1 MSVQKEMEKQ
11 TEMENLVLAT
21 ALELVDKESCFVGI
35 GVPSLAAML
44 AKRTHAPNLV
54 LIYESG
60 AIDANPPIPPLST
73 GSPSVTADTAMIGDC
88 LDVFGDLQAGRI
100 DVGLLSAAQVDR
112 HGNLNSTVIGDYRHP
127 KLRMVGSGGAH
138 DIASMAN
145 RVVIVMPHDPRR
157 FVAAVDF
164 ITSPGFLNGGG
175 ERTRCGL
182 RGGPRAVITGRGRF
196 VFENEELHLEHSF
209 HPFSLA
215 QAVEGFGWQVPICPG
230 AHCFNG
236 FDEHARQV
244 ARDIGFNAGA

>member
-1 MSVQKEMEKQ
+1 MSVQTELEKQ
-11 TEMENLVLAT
+11 AEMENLVLAA
-21 ALELVDKESCFVGI
+21 ALELAGREVCFVGI

-138 DIASMAN
+138 DIASLAK

-157 FVAAVDF
+157 FVNAVDF
-164 ITSPGFLNGGG
+164 ITSPGFLKGDG
-175 ERTRCGL
+175 ERARCGL
-182 RGGPRAVITGRGRF
+182 RGGPQAVITGRGRF
-196 VFENEELHLEHSF
+196 VFENEELHLERSF

-215 QAVEGFGWQVPICPG
+215 QAVEGFGWQVPVCPG
-230 AHCFNG
+230 AHCFNA
-236 FDEHARQV
+236 FDEQARQV
-244 ARDIGFNAGA
+244 ARQIGFNAGV

>member
-1 MSVQKEMEKQ
+1 MNAQ

-21 ALELVDKESCFVGI
+21 ALELADHETCFVGI

-60 AIDANPPIPPLST
+60 AIDANPPIAPLST

-112 HGNLNSTVIGDYRHP
+112 HGNLNSTVIGDYHKP

-138 DIASMAN
+138 DIASLAN
-145 RVVIVMPHDPRR
+145 RVVIAMPHDPRR
-157 FVAAVDF
+157 FVASVDF

-175 ERTRCGL
+175 ERLRCGL
-182 RGGPRAVITGRGRF
+182 RGGPHAVITGRGRF
-196 VFENEELHLEHSF
+196 VFANEELQLERSF

-215 QAVEGFGWQVPICPG
+215 QAVEGFGWDVPVCPG
-230 AHCFNG
+230 AFCFNG
-236 FDEHARQV
+236 FDDGARMV
-244 ARDIGFNAGA
+244 ARGIGLSAGA

>member
-1 MSVQKEMEKQ
+1 MSVQ

-21 ALELVDKESCFVGI
+21 ALELADKETCFVGI

-60 AIDANPPIPPLST
+60 AIDANPPVPPLST

-138 DIASMAN
+138 DIASMAS

-164 ITSPGFLNGGG
+164 ITSPGFLKGNG
-175 ERTRCGL
+175 ERAQCGL
-182 RGGPRAVITGRGRF
+182 RGGPHAVITGRGRF
-196 VFENEELHLEHSF
+196 VFRQEEMHLERSF
-209 HPFSLA
+209 HPFTLT
-215 QAVEGFGWQVPICPG
+215 QAVEGFGWEVPVCPG
-230 AHCFNG
+230 AYCFND
-236 FDEHARQV
+236 FDEEARRV
-244 ARDIGFNAGA
+244 ARAIGFNGGA

>member
-1 MSVQKEMEKQ
+1 MSAQV
-11 TEMENLVLAT
+11 EMENLVLAT
-21 ALELVDKESCFVGI
+21 ALELTDGETCFVGI

-60 AIDANPPIPPLST
+60 AIDANPPVPPLST

-157 FVAAVDF
+157 FVSAVDF
-164 ITSPGFLNGGG
+164 ITSPGFLAGNG
-175 ERTRCGL
+175 ERAQSGL
-182 RGGPRAVITGRGRF
+182 RGGPHAVITGRGRF
-196 VFENEELHLEHSF
+196 IFVNEELHLEHSF

-215 QAVEGFGWQVPICPG
+215 QAVEGFGWDVPVCPG
-230 AHCFNG
+230 ARCYNG
-236 FDEHARQV
+236 FDENARRV

>member
-1 MSVQKEMEKQ
+1 MSVQTELEKQ
-11 TEMENLVLAT
+11 AEMENLVLAA
-21 ALELVDKESCFVGI
+21 ALELADREVCFVGI

-44 AKRTHAPNLV
+44 AKRTHAPHLV

-73 GSPSVTADTAMIGDC
+73 GSPSVVADTAMIGDC

-138 DIASMAN
+138 DIASLAK

-157 FVAAVDF
+157 FVNAVDF
-164 ITSPGFLNGGG
+164 ITSPGFLKGDG
-175 ERTRCGL
+175 ERARCGL
-182 RGGPRAVITGRGRF
+182 RGGPQAVITGRGRF
-196 VFENEELHLEHSF
+196 AFENEELHLERSF
-209 HPFSLA
+209 YPFSLT
-215 QAVEGFGWQVPICPG
+215 QAVEGFGWQVPVCPG
-230 AHCFNG
+230 AHCFNA
-236 FDEHARQV
+236 FDEQARQV
-244 ARDIGFNAGA
+244 ARQIGFNAGS

>member
-1 MSVQKEMEKQ
+1 MNAQ
-11 TEMENLVLAT
+11 TEMENLVLGT
-21 ALELVDKESCFVGI
+21 ALELADHETCFVGI

-60 AIDANPPIPPLST
+60 AIDANPPIAPLST

-100 DVGLLSAAQVDR
+100 DVGLLSAAQLDR
-112 HGNLNSTVIGDYRHP
+112 HGNLNSTVIGDYRKP

-138 DIASMAN
+138 DIASLAK
-145 RVVIVMPHDPRR
+145 RVVIAMPHDPRR

-175 ERTRCGL
+175 ERLRCGL
-182 RGGPRAVITGRGRF
+182 RGGPHAVITGRGRF
-196 VFENEELHLEHSF
+196 IFAIEELQLERSF
-209 HPFSLA
+209 YPFSLA
-215 QAVEGFGWQVPICPG
+215 QAVEGFGWDVPVRPG
-230 AHCFNG
+230 AYCFNG
-236 FDEHARQV
+236 FDDGARLV
-244 ARDIGFNAGA
+244 ARDIGLSAEA

>member
-1 MSVQKEMEKQ
+1 MSAQA
-11 TEMENLVLAT
+11 EMENLVLAT
-21 ALELVDKESCFVGI
+21 ALELANNETCFVGI

-60 AIDANPPIPPLST
+60 AIDANPPVPPLST

-164 ITSPGFLNGGG
+164 ITSPGFLKGGG
-175 ERTRCGL
+175 ERARCGL
-182 RGGPRAVITGRGRF
+182 KGGPHSVVTGRGRF
-196 VFENEELHLEHSF
+196 VFQNEEMHLERSF
-209 HPFSLA
+209 HPFSLK
-215 QAVEGFGWQVPICPG
+215 QAVEGFGWSVPVCPG
-230 AHCFNG
+230 AECFNG
-236 FDEHARQV
+236 FDEEARKV
-244 ARDIGFNAGA
+244 ARGIGFNAGA

>member
-1 MSVQKEMEKQ
+1 
-11 TEMENLVLAT
+11 MENLVLAT
-21 ALELVDKESCFVGI
+21 ALELVDGETCFVGI

-60 AIDANPPIPPLST
+60 AIDANPPVAPLST

-112 HGNLNSTVIGDYRHP
+112 HGNLNSTVIGDYRKP

-138 DIASMAN
+138 DIASLAK
-145 RVVIVMPHDPRR
+145 RVVIAMPHDPRR

-164 ITSPGFLNGGG
+164 VTSPGFLNGGG
-175 ERTRCGL
+175 ERLRCGL
-182 RGGPRAVITGRGRF
+182 RGGPHAVITGRGRF
-196 VFENEELHLEHSF
+196 VFANEELQLERSF
-209 HPFSLA
+209 YPFSLA
-215 QAVEGFGWQVPICPG
+215 QAVEGFGWDVPVRPG
-230 AHCFNG
+230 AYCFNG
-236 FDEHARQV
+236 FDDSARTI
-244 ARDIGFNAGA
+244 ARGIGANAGA

>member
-1 MSVQKEMEKQ
+1 MMSAQM
-11 TEMENLVLAT
+11 EMENLVLAA
-21 ALELVDKESCFVGI
+21 ALELVDNESCFVGI

-88 LDVFGDLQAGRI
+88 LDVFGYLQAGRI

-112 HGNLNSTVIGDYRHP
+112 HGNLNSTVIGEYRHP

-157 FVAAVDF
+157 FVTAVDF
-164 ITSPGFLNGGG
+164 ITSPGFLNGHG
-175 ERTRCGL
+175 ERAQCGL
-182 RGGPRAVITGRGRF
+182 RGGPHAVITGRGRF
-196 VFENEELHLEHSF
+196 VFLGEELHLERSF
-209 HPFSLA
+209 QPFSLA
-215 QAVEGFGWQVPICPG
+215 QAVEGFGWDVPLCPG
-230 AHCFNG
+230 AHCFNA
-236 FDEHARQV
+236 FDESARQV
-244 ARDIGFNAGA
+244 ARGIGFSGGGA

>member
-1 MSVQKEMEKQ
+1 
-11 TEMENLVLAT
+11 
-21 ALELVDKESCFVGI
+21 LELADHETCFDGI

-60 AIDANPPIPPLST
+60 AIDANPPVAPLST

-100 DVGLLSAAQVDR
+100 DVGLLSAAQLDR
-112 HGNLNSTVIGDYRHP
+112 HGNLNSTVIGDYRKP

-138 DIASMAN
+138 DIASLAK
-145 RVVIVMPHDPRR
+145 RVVIAMPHDPRR

-175 ERTRCGL
+175 ERLRCGL
-182 RGGPRAVITGRGRF
+182 RGGPHAVITGRGRF
-196 VFENEELHLEHSF
+196 IFAIEELQLERSF
-209 HPFSLA
+209 YPFSLA
-215 QAVEGFGWQVPICPG
+215 QAVEGFGWDVPVRPG
-230 AHCFNG
+230 AFCFDG
-236 FDEHARQV
+236 FDDGARRV
-244 ARDIGFNAGA
+244 ARGIGLSAGA

>member
-1 MSVQKEMEKQ
+1 MNPQ

-21 ALELVDKESCFVGI
+21 ALELADHESCFVGI

-112 HGNLNSTVIGDYRHP
+112 HGNLNSTVIGDYRKP

-138 DIASMAN
+138 DIASLAN
-145 RVVIVMPHDPRR
+145 RVVIVMPHDPKR
-157 FVAAVDF
+157 FVASVDF
-164 ITSPGFLNGGG
+164 ITSPGFLERRRRAQPLRASRRPSCGGYRQRTFRFC
-175 ERTRCGL
+175 ERGVATGALVLSFLAGPGGRRLWMGGAGL
-182 RGGPRAVITGRGRF
+182 SRRT
-196 VFENEELHLEHSF
+196 LLY
-209 HPFSLA
+209 
-215 QAVEGFGWQVPICPG
+215 GF
-230 AHCFNG
+230 
-236 FDEHARQV
+236 
-244 ARDIGFNAGA
+244 

>member
-1 MSVQKEMEKQ
+1 MSPQ

-21 ALELVDKESCFVGI
+21 ALELADHETCFVGI

-60 AIDANPPIPPLST
+60 AIDANPPVAPLST

-100 DVGLLSAAQVDR
+100 DVGLLSAAQLDR
-112 HGNLNSTVIGDYRHP
+112 HGNLNSTVIGDYRKP

-138 DIASMAN
+138 DIASLAK
-145 RVVIVMPHDPRR
+145 RVVIAMPHDPRR

-175 ERTRCGL
+175 ERLRCGL
-182 RGGPRAVITGRGRF
+182 RGGPHAVITGRGRF
-196 VFENEELHLEHSF
+196 IFAIEELQLERSF
-209 HPFSLA
+209 YPFSLA
-215 QAVEGFGWQVPICPG
+215 QAVEGFGWDVPVRPG
-230 AHCFNG
+230 AFCFDG
-236 FDEHARQV
+236 FDDGARRV
-244 ARDIGFNAGA
+244 ARGIGLSAGA

>member
-1 MSVQKEMEKQ
+1 MNAQ

-21 ALELVDKESCFVGI
+21 ALELADGESCFVGI

-44 AKRTHAPNLV
+44 AKRTHAPKLV

-60 AIDANPPIPPLST
+60 AIDANPPVPPLST
-73 GSPSVTADTAMIGDC
+73 GSPSVAADTAMIGDC
-88 LDVFGDLQAGRI
+88 LDVFGDLQSGRI

-164 ITSPGFLNGGG
+164 ITSPGFLSGGG
-175 ERTRCGL
+175 ERARCGL
-182 RGGPRAVITGRGRF
+182 KGGPHCVITGRGRF
-196 VFENEELHLEHSF
+196 VFQDEELHLERSF
-209 HPFSLA
+209 HPFTLE
-215 QAVEGFGWQVPICPG
+215 QAVEGFGWQVPVCPG
-230 AHCFNG
+230 AKCFDG
-236 FDEHARQV
+236 FDARAREV
-244 ARDIGFNAGA
+244 ARGIGFNAGN

>member
-1 MSVQKEMEKQ
+1 MNAQ

-21 ALELVDKESCFVGI
+21 ALELADHETCFVGI

-60 AIDANPPIPPLST
+60 AIDANPPIAPLST

-112 HGNLNSTVIGDYRHP
+112 HGNLNSTVIGDYRKP

-138 DIASMAN
+138 DIASLAN
-145 RVVIVMPHDPRR
+145 RVVIAMPHDPRR
-157 FVAAVDF
+157 FVASVDF

-175 ERTRCGL
+175 ERLRCGL
-182 RGGPRAVITGRGRF
+182 RGGPHAVITGRGRF
-196 VFENEELHLEHSF
+196 IFAIEELQLERSF
-209 HPFSLA
+209 YPFSLA
-215 QAVEGFGWQVPICPG
+215 QAVEGFGWDVPVRPG
-230 AHCFNG
+230 AFCFDG
-236 FDEHARQV
+236 FDDGARKV
-244 ARDIGFNAGA
+244 ARGIGLSAGA

>member
-1 MSVQKEMEKQ
+1 MSSQ
-11 TEMENLVLAT
+11 TEMENLVLAA
-21 ALELVDKESCFVGI
+21 ALELADRETCFVGI

-60 AIDANPPIPPLST
+60 AIDANPPIAPLST
-73 GSPSVTADTAMIGDC
+73 GSPSVTADTTMIGDC

-100 DVGLLSAAQVDR
+100 DVGLLSAAQIDR
-112 HGNLNSTVIGDYRHP
+112 HGNLNSTVIGDYRKP

-138 DIASMAN
+138 DIASLAN

-157 FVAAVDF
+157 FVASVDF

-175 ERTRCGL
+175 ERSRCGL
-182 RGGPRAVITGRGRF
+182 RGGPHAVITGRGRF
-196 VFENEELHLEHSF
+196 VFENEELQLERSF
-209 HPFSLA
+209 YPFSLT
-215 QAVEGFGWQVPICPG
+215 QAVEGFGWDVPVRLG

-236 FDEHARQV
+236 FDDGARMV
-244 ARDIGFNAGA
+244 ARGIGFSAGA